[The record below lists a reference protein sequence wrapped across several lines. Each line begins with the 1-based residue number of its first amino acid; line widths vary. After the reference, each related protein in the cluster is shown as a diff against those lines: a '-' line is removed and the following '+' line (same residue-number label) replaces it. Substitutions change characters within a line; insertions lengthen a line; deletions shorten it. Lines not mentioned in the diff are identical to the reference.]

1 MRLHPKL
8 SIAIK
13 EAHIASDWEHF
24 EVASETEHCHGGGR
38 RILETGRILRLRPKL
53 SIAMGEAH
61 IASDWEHFEV
71 ASETEHCHWVIE
83 KFLRVPPPEIE
94 QCHS

>member
-1 MRLHPKL
+1 MRLTGSILRLRPKL
-8 SIAIK
+8 SIAMGGG
-13 EAHIASDWEHF
+13 
-24 EVASETEHCHGGGR
+24 GGGR

-71 ASETEHCHWVIE
+71 ASETEHCHWVME
-83 KFLRVPPPEIE
+83 NF
-94 QCHS
+94 

>member
-1 MRLHPKL
+1 MRL
-8 SIAIK
+8 
-13 EAHIASDWEHF
+13 
-24 EVASETEHCHGGGR
+24 
-38 RILETGRILRLRPKL
+38 TGSILRLRPKL

-71 ASETEHCHWVIE
+71 ASETEHCHWVME